1 MSDDQHPD
9 DDLDLDDGFGETT
22 EEMIARWDRQDRER
36 EQREQEQRG
45 NGDASGQADQV
56 TPLPFIDM
64 SNWDNEPL
72 PERDWAVLNRFPL
85 RQAAL
90 LSGEGGTGKSKTG
103 LHLCCAHSLG
113 RDWLGSLP
121 ELGPAIFLDAEDD
134 LRELHIRTGIIAR
147 HYGVTFDDLIK
158 GGLHLLS
165 FAGKDAVL
173 ATVSRSGKI
182 ELTPLY
188 KQILEAA
195 GDIKPKM
202 IGIASSANVFAGNEN
217 ERAQVQQF
225 VGLLTRI
232 AIVANGSV
240 LLITHPSLTGISTDT
255 GLSGT
260 TQWHNAV
267 RARAYM
273 KSPKPEAGEQ
283 PDNDLRELVFKKNQY
298 GPISE
303 SIVLRYQRGMF
314 LPVPG
319 MNNLDKAARA
329 AKAEDVFL
337 ALLQRFTRENRTVC
351 DKTGTGYAPAIFAK
365 EGEAK
370 KAGLNS
376 KNLADAMRNLFEA
389 DKIWNEPC
397 GRPYRPSYRIM
408 IKERTS

>member
-134 LRELHIRTGIIAR
+134 LRELHIRTGMIAK

-173 ATVSRSGKI
+173 ATVSRS
-182 ELTPLY
+182 
-188 KQILEAA
+188 
-195 GDIKPKM
+195 
-202 IGIASSANVFAGNEN
+202 
-217 ERAQVQQF
+217 
-225 VGLLTRI
+225 
-232 AIVANGSV
+232 
-240 LLITHPSLTGISTDT
+240 
-255 GLSGT
+255 
-260 TQWHNAV
+260 
-267 RARAYM
+267 
-273 KSPKPEAGEQ
+273 
-283 PDNDLRELVFKKNQY
+283 
-298 GPISE
+298 
-303 SIVLRYQRGMF
+303 
-314 LPVPG
+314 
-319 MNNLDKAARA
+319 
-329 AKAEDVFL
+329 
-337 ALLQRFTRENRTVC
+337 NR
-351 DKTGTGYAPAIFAK
+351 
-365 EGEAK
+365 
-370 KAGLNS
+370 
-376 KNLADAMRNLFEA
+376 ADATLQAN
-389 DKIWNEPC
+389 P
-397 GRPYRPSYRIM
+397 
-408 IKERTS
+408 